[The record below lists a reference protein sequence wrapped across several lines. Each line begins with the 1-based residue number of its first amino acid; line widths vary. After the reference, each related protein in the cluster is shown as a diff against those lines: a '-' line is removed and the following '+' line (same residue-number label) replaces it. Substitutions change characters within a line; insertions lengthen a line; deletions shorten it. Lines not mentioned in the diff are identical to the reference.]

1 MLHTNVL
8 KVASV
13 SLLIKKQVLNDSLL
27 CCDGELFLKDQINLI
42 LCALFFFVKT
52 WHSPYPLTAGIGCC
66 CYKVNWIHMYLVWIF
81 LSSDMNR
88 HKEFCALFYFM
99 VSETASDTLRNFAHV
114 NKLPDEVENAHL

>member
-27 CCDGELFLKDQINLI
+27 GYDGENQINLI

-52 WHSPYPLTAGIGCC
+52 WHLPYPLTAGIRCC
-66 CYKVNWIHMYLVWIF
+66 CYKVSWIHMYSVWIF

-88 HKEFCALFYFM
+88 H
-99 VSETASDTLRNFAHV
+99 N
-114 NKLPDEVENAHL
+114 